1 MAAWHGTRHVGN
13 GNLAV
18 EVRQKGG
25 DSISLQ
31 VLAPPQPSIAAVKTL
46 LRAKDP
52 TISVDKMILSTSQ
65 GGEAL
70 DDRSP
75 LTMAKGLAATGFAC
89 VDGCSRA
96 LVLYSR
102 TDGASDQGSGD
113 QQQPQHDR
121 QEVQERKR
129 WKKVPIRRGDSLQKL
144 SLKYNLPVSLIKSS
158 NNIVGAEIEAWRD
171 ELWLPPSAVEGQKLK
186 RPTNKIE
193 EFFWLLKGEGEEEPS
208 ARANGMQVSLPS
220 REEVQVYLD
229 MHQNNV
235 EEALK
240 AWEADM
246 DWEDDQQLPDGE
258 QATLASAIP
267 TLQDNA
273 QLAQAQA
280 EAQLQVRRTMREG
293 GLQVHGKVENP
304 MNAIALET
312 DCLDDDCV

>member
-1 MAAWHGTRHVGN
+1 MAAWHGTLYAGN

-18 EVRQKGG
+18 EVRRKGG
-25 DSISLQ
+25 DSIFLQ

-52 TISVDKMILSTSQ
+52 TISVEKTILSTSQ
-65 GGEAL
+65 GGEPL
-70 DDRSP
+70 DDRSA
-75 LTMAKGLAATGFAC
+75 LTRAKGLAATGFAC

-102 TDGASDQGSGD
+102 TDGASDQGSSD
-113 QQQPQHDR
+113 QQQLQHDR

-208 ARANGMQVSLPS
+208 ARAKGMQVSLPS

-229 MHQNNV
+229 MNQNDV
-235 EEALK
+235 EEAVK
-240 AWEADM
+240 AWEDDM
-246 DWEDDQQLPDGE
+246 DWEDEQQLPDGE
-258 QATLASAIP
+258 QAALASAIP
-267 TLQDNA
+267 AVLDNA
-273 QLAQAQA
+273 KLAQAQA
-280 EAQLQVRRTMREG
+280 DTQLQVRRILRESG
-293 GLQVHGKVENP
+293 IQVHVKTENP
-304 MNAIALET
+304 MNAITLEA
-312 DCLDDDCV
+312 DYDDDL